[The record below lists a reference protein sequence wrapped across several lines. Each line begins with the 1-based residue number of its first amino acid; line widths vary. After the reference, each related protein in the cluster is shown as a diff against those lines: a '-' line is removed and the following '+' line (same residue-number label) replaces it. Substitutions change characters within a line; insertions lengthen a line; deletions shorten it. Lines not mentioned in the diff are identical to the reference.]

1 MSQHI
6 CSPSWAKVQAAYPLH
21 GETSKIA
28 VLGSAY
34 NPRMQTDTINLWTN
48 CSSYFILMLFVLSC
62 KTWNVI
68 KPGAWLAR
76 PLPWAQQSQDSAPI
90 LSLVL
95 PGLHSQQA
103 VRAVSRQDRHKVRG
117 LLCFV
122 SEAKQDCLTSL
133 TLVLRESQENP
144 SVIWPDVFV
153 LLVGQREVHVG
164 IRTWERMLGNYLS
177 PLSLFL
183 PH

>member
-1 MSQHI
+1 MSSTSGVPVGKGSRQCV
-6 CSPSWAKVQAAYPLH
+6 CSM
-21 GETSKIA
+21 GEIFK
-28 VLGSAY
+28 
-34 NPRMQTDTINLWTN
+34 N

-133 TLVLRESQENP
+133 TLELRESQENP